1 MAENKKR
8 QSTDP
13 EVAIENAIYKS
24 ENFIQRNGKTL
35 LVILA
40 VIVLF
45 VGAYFGVKSLYS
57 EPRQQKA
64 AAMMFVAEQQFA
76 RDSFALALKGDG
88 NYPGFLDVIDQYGN
102 TRAGNVA
109 KHYAGKCYMYLGE
122 YQAALDC
129 FRKYKHV
136 KGLSAQLINAQ
147 NAGMM
152 GDAHVQLNELE
163 AAAEQYEKAVETSD
177 NDLTA
182 PYYLKKAGMVYEK
195 LGNGKKA
202 MDAYEKIKYSYG
214 GSMEARDIDKYI
226 GRLAQQEAAQKK

>member
-8 QSTDP
+8 QAGDP
-13 EVAIENAIYKS
+13 EVAIETAIYKS
-24 ENFIQRNGKTL
+24 ENFIQRNGRTL
-35 LVILA
+35 LAILG

-45 VGAYFGVKSLYS
+45 VGGYFGVKTLYS

-64 AAMMFVAEQQFA
+64 SAMMFMAEQQFA

-129 FRKYKHV
+129 FKKYKNA
-136 KGLSAQLINAQ
+136 KGISAQIINAQ

-152 GDAHVQLNELE
+152 GDAYVQLDELKT
-163 AAAEQYEKAVETSD
+163 AAEHYEKAVKLSD

-195 LGNGKKA
+195 LGDDKKA
-202 MDAYEKIKYSYG
+202 MEAYEKIKYAYG
-214 GSMEARDIDKYI
+214 RSMESRDIDKYI
-226 GRLAQQEAAQKK
+226 GRLTQQEAQKN